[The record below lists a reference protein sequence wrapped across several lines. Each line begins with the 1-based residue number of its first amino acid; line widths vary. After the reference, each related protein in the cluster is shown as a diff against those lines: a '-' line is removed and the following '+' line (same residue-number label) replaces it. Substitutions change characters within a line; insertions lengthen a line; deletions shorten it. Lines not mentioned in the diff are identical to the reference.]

1 MASSLKRSLN
11 TINSQ
16 EHDGPVQMDEEK
28 ISMGRKI
35 NTRHVTFQSSFSSD
49 SSTGDSCCDSISSSQ
64 SSVDDSLNLNLS
76 EEDETI
82 DNSDEAERNN
92 FFLTMKHEALM
103 LTQPNYDDDDNFID
117 RKANERPA
125 AHARNSRKKSSVVF
139 SSERAPFSVGSRPL
153 LHISSKTKASFASSE
168 GQKWT
173 WW

>member
-49 SSTGDSCCDSISSSQ
+49 SSTGDSCWDSISSSQ

-76 EEDETI
+76 EDDETI

-92 FFLTMKHEALM
+92 FFLTMKHEASM

-117 RKANERPA
+117 RKTSERPA
-125 AHARNSRKKSSVVF
+125 HVSNSRKKSSVFF

-153 LHISSKTKASFASSE
+153 LHISSKTKASFESSE